1 MWTDDQ
7 KNAIELNDKDILV
20 AAAAGSGKTAVLVE
34 RVVSHLLLSEN
45 DKNHWDVDHLM
56 VVTFTNAA
64 AEEMRQRI
72 EKALEEKIESE
83 RLAENSDKKLIERL
97 ERQIIL
103 LSNASISTMHSFCQN
118 LIRQNFAV
126 LDLDPAFRAGH
137 DQEIKIMQQEAM
149 EEVFEKYYENPD
161 SFIHDFAEKYG
172 SDKNGDEALYAI
184 VMKLYHMAYNQP
196 FPNKWLKDIAGRF
209 EVNPNGR
216 IADTFWGKQIFG
228 EIQHQL
234 KIAES
239 AIEEFRYLAEGA
251 DSDKYDGVEK
261 LIASDNAILTNVQK
275 AIKEEN
281 WDSMVTHLNTKFD
294 RWVNF
299 GKGAAEN
306 NALAQA
312 IRNKRIKKPIEDLK
326 KKLSIGNERTLLEDI
341 IAVAPEVRGLCDLV
355 QSFVELY
362 TTKKKEKNII
372 DFTDMEHLALK
383 ILLNDEGKEG
393 ELAPSPVA
401 LDLRK
406 HYQEIMVDEYQDTNE
421 VQDAIVRL
429 IAGENSGKVFNVG
442 DVKQSIYRFR
452 SADPALFQQKNK
464 LFKNTE
470 NNTQQ
475 LITLSKNFRSR
486 KSVLDGINFIFAQCM
501 TEDPMDID
509 YDDKAA
515 LYAGLD
521 YELPENGKILD
532 EKIEIHI
539 VNKAD
544 SDDTARQEVSSEEGG
559 DVEDLKGMELEFHML
574 AQRLREIY
582 QSGVMVYDK
591 HYKANNH
598 YRRVSWRDMVILM
611 RSMSGDIPTIMIDA
625 LQKYNIPAYS
635 SKGGGYFYTTE
646 IQVMTALLTIIDN
659 ARQDIPL
666 AAVLYSPIV
675 RLSAEELAELRQ
687 SNKGE
692 LYDTLLLANSPEV
705 NLDNSIKERIAVFL
719 EKLSKWRRLSRHTGV
734 PELIWQL
741 YRDTGYY
748 DFVGGLP
755 GGLVRQANL
764 RAFITRAEEYE
775 KTDFRGL
782 FRFLRF
788 IKRLRDMDNDL
799 EVARTL
805 GENEDVVRIMTIHK
819 SKGLEFPV
827 VAVANMSR
835 RFNTRD
841 AGENIIVSKEMGIGI
856 KCTDL
861 ANYVRYSTISHM
873 AVKNS
878 ILQESKAE
886 ELRVLYVALTRAREK
901 LIMTGTVNDY
911 AKSLQGW
918 CDNAN
923 TKAPVLP
930 YAALANTNN
939 YLDWVM
945 PAVIRH
951 PQNRKEFDFVGEA
964 GDFSMGLESQ
974 WEIKVHGAGSIKGV
988 QEKEE
993 TLNEQ
998 LEMVKNNQPL
1008 PLEKSVHEDII
1019 SQRLSWKY
1027 DYQGTETI
1035 PAKLSVSEIKR
1046 RFEVEVEEDG
1056 SLKLNEWD
1064 KSEMTQEEYSFQQPE
1079 FVKEKKI
1086 FSGAQYGT
1094 LMHSVMQHID
1104 VSGGAKSLTIKGI
1117 NGQLEKMVEDGIILA
1132 EQKPA
1137 VFIKRIQE
1145 FFKSDIGKRFMKA
1158 RNVWRELP
1166 FSRMLK
1172 AKDFYPEVTDEEAY
1186 IFSQGVIDV
1195 LLEEKNGNYVIVDYK
1210 TDKNTEPED
1219 VKKRYKVQL
1228 AMYRKAVEEIM
1239 GVKVAECYLY
1249 MLHDGTVIDV
1259 SF

>member
-7 KNAIELNDKDILV
+7 KNAIDLNGKDILV

-34 RVVSHLLLSEN
+34 RVVSHLLLPEN
-45 DKNHWDVDHLM
+45 DKNHWDVDRLM

-72 EKALEEKIESE
+72 EQALEEKIESE
-83 RLAENSDKKLIERL
+83 RLAEKSDKKLIERL
-97 ERQIIL
+97 EKQIIL

-118 LIRQNFAV
+118 LIRQNFAT

-137 DQEIKIMQQEAM
+137 DQEIKIMQQEVM
-149 EEVFEKYYENPD
+149 EEVFEKYYENSD
-161 SFIHDFAEKYG
+161 SFIHAFAEKYG
-172 SDKNGDEALYAI
+172 SDKNGDEALYNI

-196 FPNKWLKDIAGRF
+196 FPNKWLNDITAHFDIDADGK
-209 EVNPNGR
+209 
-216 IADTFWGKQIFG
+216 IADTFWGKHLYLD
-228 EIQHQL
+228 IQHKM
-234 KIAES
+234 KIAED
-239 AIEEFRYLAEGA
+239 AIEEFKYLAEGA
-251 DSDKYDGVEK
+251 DSDKYDAVQK
-261 LIASDNAILTNVQK
+261 IINSDNAIITNIQK
-275 AIKEEN
+275 AAKEEKWN
-281 WDSMVTHLNTKFD
+281 DMVTHLNTKFE
-294 RWVNF
+294 RWANF

-312 IRNKRIKKPIEDLK
+312 IRNDRIKKPVEDLK
-326 KKLSIGNERTLLEDI
+326 KKLSVGNEKELLEDI
-341 IAVAPEVRGLCDLV
+341 ISVAPEVRGLCDLV
-355 QSFVELY
+355 KSFVELY
-362 TTKKKEKNII
+362 TAKKKEKNII

-383 ILLNDEGKEG
+383 ILLSEDNDDG
-393 ELAPSPVA
+393 ELNPSPVA
-401 LDLRK
+401 LDLRN

-421 VQDAIVRL
+421 VQDSIVRL

-452 SADPALFQQKNK
+452 SADPALFQKKYK
-464 LFKNTE
+464 LFKNTADDI
-470 NNTQQ
+470 QQ

-521 YELPENGKILD
+521 YEMPENGEVFD

-539 VNKAD
+539 VNKGDLEEKKGNEAD
-544 SDDTARQEVSSEEGG
+544 SGNDDT
-559 DVEDLKGMELEFHML
+559 EDLKGMELEFHMI

-598 YRRVSWRDMVILM
+598 YRRVSWRDMVILL
-611 RSMSGDIPTIMIDA
+611 RSMSGDIPTIVLDA

-675 RLSAEELAELRQ
+675 GLSAEELAELRQ

-692 LYDTLLLANSPEV
+692 LYDALLLANSPEV
-705 NLDNSIKERIAVFL
+705 NLEDSIKEKIASFL
-719 EKLSKWRRLSRHTGV
+719 DKLSKWRRLSRHTGV

-788 IKRLRDMDNDL
+788 IKRLRDMENDL

-819 SKGLEFPV
+819 SKGLEFPI
-827 VAVANMSR
+827 VAVSNMSR

-841 AGENIIVSKEMGIGI
+841 AGENIIISKEMGIGI
-856 KCTDL
+856 KHTDL
-861 ANYVRYSTISHM
+861 DNYVRYSTISHM

-878 ILQESKAE
+878 ILQDSKAE

-901 LIMTGTVNDY
+901 LIMTGSVDNY
-911 AKSLQGW
+911 ENSVSRW
-918 CDNAN
+918 CSNAN
-923 TKAPVLP
+923 AKDSVLP
-930 YAALANTNN
+930 YVTLVNTNN

-951 PQNRKEFDFVGEA
+951 PQNRKNFGFVGET

-974 WEIKVHGAGSIKGV
+974 WEIKVHGAGSIKNV
-988 QEKEE
+988 QPKEE
-993 TLNEQ
+993 KLNEQ
-998 LEMVKNNQPL
+998 LEIVKNNQPFT
-1008 PLEKSVHEDII
+1008 LEKSAHEDNI
-1019 SQRLSWKY
+1019 SARLSWKY
-1027 DYQGTETI
+1027 DYRGTENI

-1046 RFEVEVEEDG
+1046 KFEVEVEDDG

-1064 KSEMTQEEYSFQQPE
+1064 KDDIAKEKFSFPQPE

-1086 FSGAQYGT
+1086 FSGTQYGT

-1104 VSGGAKSLTIKGI
+1104 VSGGARSLTIKGI

-1158 RNVWRELP
+1158 PNVWRELP
-1166 FSRMLK
+1166 FSRMLR
-1172 AKDFYPEVTDEEAY
+1172 AKDFYPEVEDEEAY

-1195 LLEEKNGNYVIVDYK
+1195 LLEEKNRNYVIIDYK
-1210 TDKNTEPED
+1210 TDKDTEPEN

-1239 GVKVAECYLY
+1239 GVKVTECYLY

-1259 SF
+1259 RF

>member
-34 RVVSHLLLSEN
+34 RVVSHLLLPEN
-45 DKNHWDVDHLM
+45 DKNHWDVDRLM

-97 ERQIIL
+97 EKQKIL

-137 DQEIKIMQQEAM
+137 DQEIKIMQQEVM
-149 EEVFEKYYENPD
+149 EEVFEKYYENSD

-172 SDKNGDEALYAI
+172 SDKNGDEELYKI

-196 FPNKWLKDIAGRF
+196 FPNKWLNDIAERF
-209 EVNPNGR
+209 DVNPDGR
-216 IADTFWGKQIFG
+216 IADTFWGKRIYD

-234 KIAES
+234 KIAEE
-239 AIEEFRYLAEGA
+239 AIEEVRYLAEGA
-251 DSDKYDGVEK
+251 DSDKYDKVEK
-261 LIASDNAILTNVQK
+261 LIDSDNTIITNIQK
-275 AIKEEN
+275 AVKDEN
-281 WDSMVTHLNTKFD
+281 WDSMVNHLNTKFAT
-294 RWVNF
+294 WANF

-306 NALAQA
+306 NALAQD
-312 IRNKRIKKPIEDLK
+312 IRKKRIKDIVEDLK
-326 KKLSIGNERTLLEDI
+326 KKLSIGHERDFLEDI
-341 IAVAPEVRGLCDLV
+341 IAVAPEARGLCDLV
-355 QSFVELY
+355 KSFVDLY
-362 TTKKKEKNII
+362 TAKKKEKNII

-383 ILLNDEGKEG
+383 ILLSEDNNDG
-393 ELAPSPVA
+393 ELKPSPVA

-452 SADPALFQQKNK
+452 SADPALFQNKYK
-464 LFKNTE
+464 LFKNIA
-470 NNTQQ
+470 NDTQQ

-509 YDDKAA
+509 YDDRAA

-521 YELPENGKILD
+521 YELPDKGDILD

-544 SDDTARQEVSSEEGG
+544 KEENSEGDDTEN
-559 DVEDLKGMELEFHML
+559 LKGMELEFHMI

-582 QSGVMVYDK
+582 QSGAMVYDK
-591 HYKANNH
+591 NCKTNNH
-598 YRRVSWRDMVILM
+598 YRRVSWRDMVILL
-611 RSMSGDIPTIMIDA
+611 RSMSGDIPTIALDA

-675 RLSAEELAELRQ
+675 GLSAEELAELRQ
-687 SNKGE
+687 IDKGE
-692 LYDTLLLANSPEV
+692 LYNAILLANSPEI
-705 NLDNSIKERIAVFL
+705 NLADNIKEKIASFL
-719 EKLSKWRRLSRHTGV
+719 DKLSKWRRLSRHTGV

-788 IKRLRDMDNDL
+788 IKRMRDMETDL

-819 SKGLEFPV
+819 SKGLEFPI
-827 VAVANMSR
+827 VAVGNMSR

-856 KCTDL
+856 KRIDL
-861 ANYVRYSTISHM
+861 DNYVRYNTISHI
-873 AVKNS
+873 AVQNS

-901 LIMTGTVNDY
+901 LIMTGSVNDY
-911 AKSLQGW
+911 EKTLKNW
-918 CDNAN
+918 CNNAN
-923 TKAPVLP
+923 TKSSVLP
-930 YAALANTNN
+930 YVALSNASN

-951 PQNRKEFDFVGEA
+951 PQNRKNAGFVGDVGNFA
-964 GDFSMGLESQ
+964 MGLESQ
-974 WEIKVHGAGSIKGV
+974 WEIKVHGAGTIKALPS
-988 QEKEE
+988 EEE

-998 LEMVKNNQPL
+998 LETVKNNQPL
-1008 PLEKSVHEDII
+1008 PLEKSAHEDDI
-1019 SQRLSWKY
+1019 SARLSWKY
-1027 DYQGTETI
+1027 DYHGTENI

-1064 KSEMTQEEYSFQQPE
+1064 KNDVAKEDFSFPQPE

-1117 NGQLEKMVEDGIILA
+1117 NGQLEKMVENGIILA